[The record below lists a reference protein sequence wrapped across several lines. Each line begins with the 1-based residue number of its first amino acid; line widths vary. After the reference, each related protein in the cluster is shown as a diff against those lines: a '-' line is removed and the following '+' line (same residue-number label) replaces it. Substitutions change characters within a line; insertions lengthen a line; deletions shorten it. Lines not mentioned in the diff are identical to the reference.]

1 MVTFG
6 YGISFDVDN
15 VPYAVLDRDQ
25 TLESRVFLEHLA
37 YSRYFVERAPLN
49 DELEIDRRLR
59 SGELRF
65 AVDIPPGFGRDLL
78 QRRKPQISF
87 WLDGSNTFPAETARA
102 YVQGAVL
109 KYAADR
115 SRRETGQS
123 ELFVVRVEPRFRY
136 NQDFRSVFAIVPGT
150 IMFLLMLIPAMLTAV
165 GVVREKEMGSITN
178 VYASP
183 ATIGEFLIGKQL
195 PYIVIG
201 FANFVLLL
209 TIAVVFFGVIP
220 TGSLTALS
228 AAALIYVFA
237 GTAFGLLI
245 SAFVSTQVA
254 AIFASAILTVIPAI
268 NFSGFLYPA
277 STLEGGARVVGYGFP
292 ALWFQTISLGI
303 FVKGLDTSAFVREFA
318 VLISFGMVFSLLARL
333 SVGKQDT

>member
-1 MVTFG
+1 M
-6 YGISFDVDN
+6 
-15 VPYAVLDRDQ
+15 
-25 TLESRVFLEHLA
+25 
-37 YSRYFVERAPLN
+37 
-49 DELEIDRRLR
+49 
-59 SGELRF
+59 
-65 AVDIPPGFGRDLL
+65 
-78 QRRKPQISF
+78 
-87 WLDGSNTFPAETARA
+87 
-102 YVQGAVL
+102 
-109 KYAADR
+109 
-115 SRRETGQS
+115 
-123 ELFVVRVEPRFRY
+123 
-136 NQDFRSVFAIVPGT
+136 
-150 IMFLLMLIPAMLTAV
+150 MFLLMLIPAMLTAV

-209 TIAVVFFGVIP
+209 AIASVFFGVIP

-228 AAALIYVFA
+228 AAALVYVFA

-268 NFSGFLYPA
+268 NFSGILYPA
-277 STLEGGARVVGYGFP
+277 STLEGGAKVVGYGFP
-292 ALWFQTISLGI
+292 ALWFQTISLGV
-303 FVKGLDTSAFVREFA
+303 FVKGLGASAFVREFA
-318 VLISFGMVFSLLARL
+318 VLISFGIVFSLLARL

>member
-1 MVTFG
+1 
-6 YGISFDVDN
+6 
-15 VPYAVLDRDQ
+15 
-25 TLESRVFLEHLA
+25 
-37 YSRYFVERAPLN
+37 
-49 DELEIDRRLR
+49 
-59 SGELRF
+59 
-65 AVDIPPGFGRDLL
+65 L
-78 QRRKPQISF
+78 QRRKPQVSF

-109 KYAADR
+109 KYAGER
-115 SRRETGQS
+115 SRRETGQP
-123 ELFVVRVEPRFRY
+123 ELFAVRMEPRFRY

-183 ATIGEFLIGKQL
+183 ATVGEFLIGKQL
-195 PYIVIG
+195 PYIMIG

-209 TIAVVFFGVIP
+209 TIAVVLFGVTP

-228 AAALIYVFA
+228 VAALIYVFA

-277 STLEGGARVVGYGFP
+277 STLEGGAKVVGYGFP

-303 FVKGLDTSAFVREFA
+303 FAKGLDASAFVREFA
-318 VLISFGMVFSLLARL
+318 VLIAFGMVFFLLARL
-333 SVGKQDT
+333 SVSKQDI